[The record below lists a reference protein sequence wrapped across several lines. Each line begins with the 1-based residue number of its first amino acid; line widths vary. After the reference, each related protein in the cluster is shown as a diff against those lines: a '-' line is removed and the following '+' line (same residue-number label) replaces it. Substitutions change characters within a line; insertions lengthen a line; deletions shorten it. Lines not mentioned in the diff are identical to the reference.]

1 MFTTSNYT
9 DIPSV
14 HSTLATT
21 ISSNA
26 VSSILAILILLN
38 IKLSKRPTSSISKA
52 GPSKSN
58 PSRNIAVPVKMSKK
72 DLKKFDNFSYIYI
85 KELKT
90 IIRRKSYRRD
100 TLNTAIIV
108 LRPINTIS
116 KSLPVK

>member
-58 PSRNIAVPVKMSKK
+58 PSRNIAVPVKMSKG
-72 DLKKFDNFSYIYI
+72 DLKRLDNFSYIY
-85 KELKT
+85 KGTRT
-90 IIRRKSYRRD
+90 IIRRKSYKRD
-100 TLNTAIIV
+100 TLNAAIIV